1 MIHKMC
7 LNSALRDPPWAS
19 YLVILYFPNSK
30 WINKSYALEQEYSVH
45 VNYQY
50 SVCSASLCS
59 CANYIKW
66 TAAVG
71 QLESFILNCPRG
83 WKMLIEVCAV
93 NGSRA
98 WLQDVSRSLGS
109 RWRST
114 PDLSWVPKSRCLSLS
129 ISWGLSSPLNCN
141 CIQQSSSLF
150 SHKCSLFPQVPKSGK
165 EMVLDGNHLQVRYF
179 SGWVE
184 DLFIR
189 FTEIG
194 GKCSSRFL
202 CKLALRSFNGKG
214 MSGHHLCY

>member
-30 WINKSYALEQEYSVH
+30 WINKRYALEQEYSVH

-71 QLESFILNCPRG
+71 QLESFILNCPGG

-109 RWRST
+109 HWRST
-114 PDLSWVPKSRCLSLS
+114 PDLSWVPKSRRLSLS
-129 ISWGLSSPLNCN
+129 ISWDLSSPLNCN

-165 EMVLDGNHLQVRYF
+165 EMVLDGNHLQDISVA
-179 SGWVE
+179 
-184 DLFIR
+184 
-189 FTEIG
+189 
-194 GKCSSRFL
+194 
-202 CKLALRSFNGKG
+202 KLRIYS
-214 MSGHHLCY
+214 